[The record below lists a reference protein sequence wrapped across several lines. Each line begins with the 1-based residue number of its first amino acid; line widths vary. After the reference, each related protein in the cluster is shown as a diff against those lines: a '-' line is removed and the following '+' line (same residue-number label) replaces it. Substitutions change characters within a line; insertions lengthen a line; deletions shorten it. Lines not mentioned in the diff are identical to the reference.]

1 MQARK
6 ENKIV
11 LKLQIKKKSKNTTL
25 DERRGE
31 EYSKN
36 HVKWVVV
43 HHRQKNALIQFKQQL
58 EQSKYF
64 IIANKTIKKRNNKS
78 ITAPLLCDLFVLD

>member
-11 LKLQIKKKSKNTTL
+11 LKLQIKKTSKNTTL

-36 HVKWVVV
+36 HVK
-43 HHRQKNALIQFKQQL
+43 
-58 EQSKYF
+58 
-64 IIANKTIKKRNNKS
+64 
-78 ITAPLLCDLFVLD
+78 